1 MKKLI
6 LLLTAIAILRGIYS
20 CSKSGKTTSGSVSS
34 TSNNS
39 PTSSGGTVSATSST
53 SNSST
58 GDDGDNSPQ
67 TTFPEK
73 AFSNPALIYGG
84 TSFANYF
91 QALYKVG
98 QFEQLLHFTAHE
110 SIQRYGTKSLLEKYH
125 QMQFAYPLKLKSMTK
140 EGGYTILNY
149 ETQKL
154 ATKRMLRLK
163 VVIEN
168 DTTKLVIDENF
179 LKEIGR

>member
-1 MKKLI
+1 MQ
-6 LLLTAIAILRGIYS
+6 
-20 CSKSGKTTSGSVSS
+20 SS
-34 TSNNS
+34 AEFIPVPNRVRLQVLQFHQLPPVFT
-39 PTSSGGTVSATSST
+39 
-53 SNSST
+53 
-58 GDDGDNSPQ
+58 
-67 TTFPEK
+67 
-73 AFSNPALIYGG
+73 
-84 TSFANYF
+84 NYF